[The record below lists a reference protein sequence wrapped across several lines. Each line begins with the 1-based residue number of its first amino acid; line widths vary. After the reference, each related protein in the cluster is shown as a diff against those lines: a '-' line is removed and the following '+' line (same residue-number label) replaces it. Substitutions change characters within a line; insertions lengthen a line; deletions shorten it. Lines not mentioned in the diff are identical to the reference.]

1 MYVKYI
7 DIYRKLEECYDQ
19 MVHPQKRIYIK
30 KVLESTI
37 CRICEV
43 KKDLVLFNP
52 RPASMY
58 VHLDQLLFD
67 LKYDPSII
75 EIPVP
80 RYFREFDQIPIDIQF
95 REPVEKEGG
104 KKRKKVKKG
113 KKKKKKKKVDDD
125 EEAKEAVKNLEDQF
139 RSVDKTI
146 EDTHLTLN
154 PMKEVVTEPLSMEI
168 DNVHDAIRLI
178 QKNERGRQGRW
189 RMLFIVNTK
198 RQEEQEREMFQ
209 KIKEG
214 LIKEKSKDEMENEAT
229 LVIQRRMR
237 GIIARKRIDEI
248 RQEEMVFLGMS
259 RKPRVDPINRAKKT
273 MDERKQIQK
282 SYMSEYLDA
291 KNEVKGEIYEMEED
305 EIREGMLKER
315 REWIQEVKATKG
327 GKPPEDVKGFYER
340 VKEEDK
346 DGEGDDE
353 GGEGGGA
360 AEEAKGKGKKE
371 EPKKGK
377 GKKAAA
383 GGDDDEDDKQVIKIG
398 PSEVVQKFD
407 EFYEDYNLIWSNK
420 DEADNY

>member
-1 MYVKYI
+1 
-7 DIYRKLEECYDQ
+7 
-19 MVHPQKRIYIK
+19 
-30 KVLESTI
+30 
-37 CRICEV
+37 
-43 KKDLVLFNP
+43 
-52 RPASMY
+52 
-58 VHLDQLLFD
+58 
-67 LKYDPSII
+67 
-75 EIPVP
+75 
-80 RYFREFDQIPIDIQF
+80 
-95 REPVEKEGG
+95 
-104 KKRKKVKKG
+104 
-113 KKKKKKKKVDDD
+113 
-125 EEAKEAVKNLEDQF
+125 
-139 RSVDKTI
+139 
-146 EDTHLTLN
+146 
-154 PMKEVVTEPLSMEI
+154 MEI

-259 RKPRVDPINRAKKT
+259 RKPRTDPINRAKKT

-353 GGEGGGA
+353 GGEGGAGG

-398 PSEVVQKFD
+398 PSEVV
-407 EFYEDYNLIWSNK
+407 
-420 DEADNY
+420 